1 MSSALRGMYYSPSY
15 YIYLLT
21 DFPASPLKV
30 TEMAHVQRPS
40 AYLGP
45 KRPVRKVLLSSSRLA
60 TTSSVHIPLYVTTS
74 TSTRPCLNLLPSS
87 PTQSLLASGNT
98 WPNTDLWHS
107 ARAYGL
113 KLLSPTSLATA
124 FGSVALSS
132 YSWQGFH
139 LRSSLQLEV
148 GHHWLSSYTG
158 GAWKKSYQ

>member
-1 MSSALRGMYYSPSY
+1 MSSALRGMYYSLSY
-15 YIYLLT
+15 YIHLLT
-21 DFPASPLKV
+21 DFSVSPLKV
-30 TEMAHVQRPS
+30 TGMAHVQRPS

-45 KRPVRKVLLSSSRLA
+45 KQLARKVPLSSSRLA
-60 TTSSVHIPLYVTTS
+60 TTSSVHILPYVTTS
-74 TSTRPCLNLLPSS
+74 TSTRPCPNPPPSS

-98 WPNTDLWHS
+98 WPNTGSWHS

-113 KLLSPTSLATA
+113 KLLSPTSLATV

-158 GAWKKSYQ
+158 GAWKKSYR